1 MFEYLQ
7 ELTWCRLQPK
17 YCHIK
22 KILIRFYYD
31 IRSGIVIKGGHGTM
45 NENEIK
51 LINKIRNSN
60 DPERALQIATD
71 IILAYLAQK
80 ESCQSELAALPQE
93 VCATA

>member
-1 MFEYLQ
+1 M
-7 ELTWCRLQPK
+7 TN
-17 YCHIK
+17 
-22 KILIRFYYD
+22 
-31 IRSGIVIKGGHGTM
+31 RSGIVIKGGRAFM

-80 ESCQSELAALPQE
+80 ESGQSKSAALLQE
-93 VCATA
+93 AGATA